1 MHNPA
6 RVAAATATIA
16 ALTLTGTGT
25 AHAATDPGP
34 RKTTTKTRVLD
45 RETCRFKVPGG
56 NVIGNLVLLEHSRA
70 GKVGSRTATFTW
82 TGLRAVRKGA
92 TTTTTFPHSASLTRA
107 YRDGSGRESQMPKK
121 TRGRVNQT
129 SLAFTRTIHPKKP
142 VRVTGHVAWTVAA
155 KVGAAHMP
163 PVPLRCSLMVSAK
176 PAR

>member
-1 MHNPA
+1 MRQTA
-6 RVAAATATIA
+6 RVAAAAATIA
-16 ALTLTGTGT
+16 TLTLTGAGT
-25 AHAATDPGP
+25 AHAATDPGI
-34 RKTTTKTRVLD
+34 RKNTTKTRVLD
-45 RETCRFKVPGG
+45 RESCRYRVPGG
-56 NVIGNLVLLEHSRA
+56 YVVGNLVLLEHSRG

-82 TGLRAVRKGA
+82 TGLRSVRNGA

-107 YRDGSGRESQMPKK
+107 YRDGTGRESTMAKK

-129 SLAFTRTIHPKKP
+129 SLTFTRTIHPKKP